1 MDAEITDT
9 VIATGPPPEAEVRPS
24 PPAPASASPPA
35 LPTLDP
41 EDFRPASAVDEAIPT
56 VPRDTA
62 QARCGCTTAASPGG
76 EEGDGGTTLGYVYAL
91 GRVHALFPD
100 LSVQHEYFQAA
111 GAGGRTDSTDAEA
124 LYRVLSDPENR
135 YIARQMCFVLSV
147 EGVET
152 HILRPAD
159 QTELDEL
166 VEALRPVRDN
176 RDLAVVVGYLGPV
189 APPGACQGLS
199 LTQVSVE
206 KVWAFDR
213 KELIKAIERRVDVS
227 KKEFE
232 RGARD
237 TLDRLLQLG
246 NNAGTLPTERAVNH
260 LTVRSQE
267 IYQTCHERRDEGYVL
282 SGVEAGPSRLSTRS
296 QTVVT
301 VVFSY
306 THRQT
311 NVVVRS
317 FARVDVTGLFPRTVT
332 SFQDYYHR

>member
-9 VIATGPPPEAEVRPS
+9 VIATSPPPEAGVRPPPPPHAS
-24 PPAPASASPPA
+24 AAPPAV
-35 LPTLDP
+35 PTLDP
-41 EDFRPASAVDEAIPT
+41 EGFRPARPAETAAPAAVPVT
-56 VPRDTA
+56 
-62 QARCGCTTAASPGG
+62 QASCGCATDASPGG
-76 EEGDGGTTLGYVYAL
+76 GADDGDTSLGYVYAL

-100 LSVQHEYFQAA
+100 LSVRHEYFQAA
-111 GAGGRTDSTDAEA
+111 AAGGRTDSTEADA

-152 HILRPAD
+152 HILKPAD
-159 QTELDEL
+159 PAELDEL
-166 VEALRPVRDN
+166 VEALRPVKDD
-176 RDLAVVVGYLGPV
+176 RDLAVVVGRLGPI

-199 LTQVSVE
+199 LPQVEVE

-213 KELIKAIERRVDVS
+213 KELIRAIERRADVS
-227 KKEFE
+227 RKEFA
-232 RGARD
+232 RGAAD

-246 NNAGTLPTERAVNH
+246 NNAGTLPTERAANY
-260 LTVRSQE
+260 LAVRSEE
-267 IYQTCHERRDEGYVL
+267 IYQTSHEQREAGYVL
-282 SGVEAGPSRLSTRS
+282 SGVEAGPSRLSNPS

-311 NVVVRS
+311 NVVVQY
-317 FARVDVTGLFPRTVT
+317 FARVDVTGLFPHTVT
-332 SFQDYYHR
+332 PFQPYYNR